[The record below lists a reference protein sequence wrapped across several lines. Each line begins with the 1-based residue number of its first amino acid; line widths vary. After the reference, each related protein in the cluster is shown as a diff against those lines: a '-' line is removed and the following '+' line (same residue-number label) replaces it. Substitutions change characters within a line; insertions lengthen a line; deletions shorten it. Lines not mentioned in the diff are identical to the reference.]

1 MAKASNPST
10 TLRSARVPT
19 ITNVVRKTDRYDD
32 FHMLPAD
39 TDDEIVFFGGKDYL
53 PLFCKLTAPIRS
65 TKTVFYSSGNPP
77 RADGCKLRRFETATR
92 TNWHYEC
99 ANAFLNGSI
108 DAW

>member
-65 TKTVFYSSGNPP
+65 TKTVFYNSGNPP
-77 RADGCKLRRFETATR
+77 RADGVQAQALRDSHAYQLALRMRQRFPQ
-92 TNWHYEC
+92 W
-99 ANAFLNGSI
+99 LN
-108 DAW
+108 